1 MFTSC
6 PLYSRIDSI
15 SPSPTKNQSEADSRR
30 SQVANRMPPAQNMDD
45 LVTIF
50 RSGMWRLN
58 YKLSPE
64 AKIRFFTEFLPLLG
78 STKTSVLGDRDLDSW
93 YLVYIGC
100 LPSARGKGYA
110 RKLIDHVTAIA
121 DKQGKCCY
129 LESSAEVNLI
139 IYGKMGFEAKRK
151 IYLQRAEEHIEL
163 DIMIREPK
171 MAKRDSFME
180 KQEDLR
186 KEVI

>member
-1 MFTSC
+1 MSSLDFPQVRESEPRIADLVTS
-6 PLYSRIDSI
+6 
-15 SPSPTKNQSEADSRR
+15 
-30 SQVANRMPPAQNMDD
+30 RMPPGQNMDD

-64 AKIRFFTEFLPLLG
+64 AKMRFFTEFLPLLG

-100 LPSARGKGYA
+100 IPSARGNGYA

-121 DKQGKCCY
+121 DQQGKCCY
-129 LESSAEVNLI
+129 LESSAAVNLK
-139 IYGKMGFEAKRK
+139 IYARMGFEERRK

-163 DIMIREPK
+163 DIMVREPVVK
-171 MAKRDSFME
+171 KRDSFME
-180 KQEDLR
+180 KQGDRRE
-186 KEVI
+186 EMV